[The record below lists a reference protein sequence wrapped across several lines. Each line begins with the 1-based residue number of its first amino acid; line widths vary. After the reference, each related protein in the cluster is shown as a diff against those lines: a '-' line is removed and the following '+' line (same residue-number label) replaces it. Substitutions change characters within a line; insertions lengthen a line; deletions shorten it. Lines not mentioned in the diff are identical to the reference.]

1 MDDQSHFYR
10 GVPKDMEDP
19 VLPHP
24 TKRIRKSNFSKSKHA
39 YRKIIFHLKKE
50 QKISKEN
57 CKK

>member
-24 TKRIRKSNFSKSKHA
+24 TKKNKKIKFFKIKTRLQKNNISFKKRTKNIKRK
-39 YRKIIFHLKKE
+39 L
-50 QKISKEN
+50 
-57 CKK
+57 